1 MTKPQLSTAVF
12 FPLLLLLLYQIAL
25 MFPPLLFPVLW
36 AALLVADSDQEA
48 NALRDPVAP
57 ATRSMAALTKVAR
70 HTLTDGTPAHSFSTL
85 LAELATIVRNTC
97 HIPMAGPHAP
107 TFEVVTNPNSKQKR
121 ALDLIQQ
128 ITLESETRSVISHEL
143 IAATGRVRSVI
154 AGTSD

>member
-25 MFPPLLFPVLW
+25 IFPPLLFPVLW

-70 HTLTDGTPAHSFSTL
+70 HTLTDGTPAHSFSAL
-85 LAELATIVRNTC
+85 LARAC
-97 HIPMAGPHAP
+97 HYRAQYLPH
-107 TFEVVTNPNSKQKR
+107 SHGW
-121 ALDLIQQ
+121 
-128 ITLESETRSVISHEL
+128 TRCAHL
-143 IAATGRVRSVI
+143 
-154 AGTSD
+154 